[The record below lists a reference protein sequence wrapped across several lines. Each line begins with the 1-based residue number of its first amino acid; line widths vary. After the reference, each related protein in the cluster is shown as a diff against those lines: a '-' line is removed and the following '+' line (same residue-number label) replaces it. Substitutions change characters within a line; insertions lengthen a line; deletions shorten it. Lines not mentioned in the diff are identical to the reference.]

1 MADERR
7 LYRLDVELIS
17 RRQDAAKKELELV
30 LARTALARA
39 ELERR
44 LAELGAVNQ
53 SFAVAEPPHLA
64 FDFVAI
70 DATSALPEDGLKG
83 KGPGEPFVQAL
94 SQIGEGF
101 TKLDGHIGQPFYNGG
116 KTIEKAFCHV
126 TDLLDSFFPGN
137 TPKRQHTE
145 EGYLSDSD
153 DEMSIEEMQMRFQ
166 AFQLWAHGAAWQR
179 RTRKRDAKL
188 AVRVQ
193 AWRQRHDSSVGFAA
207 LRRACAAG
215 QRTRLLQNRADAH
228 SARVGERRL
237 LSRGIRTWKSSLHTR
252 ATSMKGESN
261 ATAEPLS
268 LTPMSTPPRRTPN
281 EIRKSAQERAIAG
294 AVARLE
300 GIGARVS
307 PRGERRVTFPQVMTG
322 SLASEQ
328 ERERVAALWR
338 LRGMGGV
345 PTAEETP
352 STTDAMR
359 EGMSSSVEMK
369 WVLAKEKEA
378 NDEEEMHQLREE
390 LPELRDLLPDTGTT
404 DGNETTVRSTSP
416 TSKGTSPEGSSR
428 RVSRKDAFPRLR
440 KKGSFTRA
448 KDSLR
453 SFSFPTLAR
462 SSSVPALARANML
475 RV

>member
-1 MADERR
+1 
-7 LYRLDVELIS
+7 
-17 RRQDAAKKELELV
+17 
-30 LARTALARA
+30 
-39 ELERR
+39 
-44 LAELGAVNQ
+44 
-53 SFAVAEPPHLA
+53 
-64 FDFVAI
+64 
-70 DATSALPEDGLKG
+70 
-83 KGPGEPFVQAL
+83 
-94 SQIGEGF
+94 
-101 TKLDGHIGQPFYNGG
+101 
-116 KTIEKAFCHV
+116 
-126 TDLLDSFFPGN
+126 
-137 TPKRQHTE
+137 
-145 EGYLSDSD
+145 
-153 DEMSIEEMQMRFQ
+153 
-166 AFQLWAHGAAWQR
+166 
-179 RTRKRDAKL
+179 
-188 AVRVQ
+188 
-193 AWRQRHDSSVGFAA
+193 
-207 LRRACAAG
+207 
-215 QRTRLLQNRADAH
+215 
-228 SARVGERRL
+228 
-237 LSRGIRTWKSSLHTR
+237 
-252 ATSMKGESN
+252 
-261 ATAEPLS
+261 
-268 LTPMSTPPRRTPN
+268 
-281 EIRKSAQERAIAG
+281 
-294 AVARLE
+294 
-300 GIGARVS
+300 
-307 PRGERRVTFPQVMTG
+307 MTG

-338 LRGMGGV
+338 ARGMGV

-428 RVSRKDAFPRLR
+428 KVSRKDAFPRLR